1 MLYQLTRIVWLIVA
15 VVETTLLFRFILRLF
30 GANPGAQ
37 FTQFVYDVSA
47 PLVAPFQFVFSTDV
61 IQGNVFEWSS
71 VLAIVVY
78 WFIGWGVIKVSLLT
92 RPATNSEVHAHLDEQ
107 ERI

>member
-1 MLYQLTRIVWLIVA
+1 MLYQLTRIVWLVLA
-15 VVETTLLFRFILRLF
+15 AVETILLFRFVLRLF

-37 FTQFVYDVSA
+37 FTQFVYDISA

-61 IQGNVFEWSS
+61 IQGNVFEWASL
-71 VLAIVVY
+71 LAIIVY
-78 WFIGWGVIKVSLLT
+78 WFIAWGIIKILLLT
-92 RPATNSEVHAHLDEQ
+92 RPVTQSEVHSHLDEQ